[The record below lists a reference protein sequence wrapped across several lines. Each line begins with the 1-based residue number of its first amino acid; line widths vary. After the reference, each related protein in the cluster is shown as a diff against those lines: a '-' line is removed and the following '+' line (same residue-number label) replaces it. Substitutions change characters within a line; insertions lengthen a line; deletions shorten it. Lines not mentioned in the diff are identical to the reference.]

1 LPVVRSEKEMRYS
14 PMAGKKIEALK
25 AATDSAYRFVML
37 GMMLVELVLLGWL
50 VFLEATRK

>member
-1 LPVVRSEKEMRYS
+1 MRYS